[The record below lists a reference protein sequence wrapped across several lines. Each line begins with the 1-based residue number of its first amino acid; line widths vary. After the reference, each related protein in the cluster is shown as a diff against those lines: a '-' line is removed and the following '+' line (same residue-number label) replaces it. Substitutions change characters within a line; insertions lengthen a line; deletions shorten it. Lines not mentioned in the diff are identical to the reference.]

1 MLGGYGERGERTFL
15 FALRFVRFQGTICRA
30 NPQQK
35 HGERARTPVLRSGTL
50 TGRSLTRNRRS
61 ASRSRYPLK
70 EKTLT
75 RSDFSDGVKAGPFS
89 TAIYGTLRIEAAL
102 LGEDGEAMSSGMV
115 RLPLQPDNEYSVT
128 VDIGES
134 NPIRACLGCQGSK
147 VFAIDP
153 DLGYAPTDSLFIVGR
168 ATRSAIR

>member
-1 MLGGYGERGERTFL
+1 M
-15 FALRFVRFQGTICRA
+15 
-30 NPQQK
+30 
-35 HGERARTPVLRSGTL
+35 LRSGTL

-89 TAIYGTLRIEAAL
+89 TAIYGTLRIEVAL

-115 RLPLQPDNEYSVT
+115 RLPLQPNNEYSVT

-153 DLGYAPTDSLFIVGR
+153 DLGYAPTDSLFIVWAGN
-168 ATRSAIR
+168 SISNPVIY